1 MRKTLLV
8 VSIVSIV
15 FLWVISTPAFG
26 QNRVGVGVGTG
37 KMEVDEELLPG
48 KRYSLPPLVVFNT
61 GDVSSFYE
69 VVVEYSERES
79 GLRPD
84 KNWFTFTPQTFFLEP
99 GGQQTVSIR
108 LTMPLR
114 GTQPEDYFA
123 LIVAQPVDEVS
134 DDQEVDGS
142 TEDDDGA
149 NESTPRTGATVGVAA
164 GSRLY
169 FTVAPA
175 NFLQA
180 LYYRLLDFY
189 NENKPCCLILIII
202 IVLLILRGIFKKYF
216 KIERKEKVEKR
227 KVTSRRKKVESR
239 EMAKIRRRLER
250 MEMMEKRKKVGK
262 KDNKT
267 NKKGNKKKKD
277 K

>member
-8 VSIVSIV
+8 VNIV
-15 FLWVISTPAFG
+15 FLISLWLMSTPTFG
-26 QNRVGVGVGTG
+26 QDRVGVGVGTG

-48 KRYSLPPLVVFNT
+48 RGYNLPPLVVFNT

-69 VVVEYSERES
+69 IVVEYSDRET

-84 KNWFTFTPQTFFLEP
+84 KDWFTFTPQTFFLEP

-123 LIVAQPVDEVS
+123 LIVAQPTDEVS
-134 DDQEVDGS
+134 DEQQTDDD
-142 TEDDDGA
+142 TED
-149 NESTPRTGATVGVAA
+149 ESAEDEGSPRAGATVGVAA

-175 NFLQA
+175 NFFQA
-180 LYYRLLDFY
+180 LYYRLSDIY
-189 NENKPCCLILIII
+189 DENKPACSILIV
-202 IVLLILRGIFKKYF
+202 IVILLILRSIFKRYF
-216 KIERKEKVEKR
+216 KIERKGKNTKKIKER
-227 KVTSRRKKVESR
+227 KQ
-239 EMAKIRRRLER
+239 
-250 MEMMEKRKKVGK
+250 
-262 KDNKT
+262 
-267 NKKGNKKKKD
+267 D